1 MGEKQEGLTQSW
13 VSEKQEGLT
22 RGWVSERQEGLTR
35 SREGREEDEGEYQP

>member
-1 MGEKQEGLTQSW
+1 MGEKQQGLTRSR